1 AKKLQKI
8 EEAGE
13 KVSNVGKKMSVG
25 VTAPIMAAGAAGLAA
40 FSEVDE
46 AMDTIIQKTGAT
58 GDVADR
64 LATSFENVG
73 SNTHLEL
80 QTVG

>member
-1 AKKLQKI
+1 
-8 EEAGE
+8 
-13 KVSNVGKKMSVG
+13 
-25 VTAPIMAAGAAGLAA
+25 MAVGAAGLAA

-58 GDVADR
+58 GDVADS

-80 QTVG
+80 QTVGEAIGEVNTQFGFMDKNLKIQQTTY